1 METNAIVILY
11 IGNEPDTYQCN
22 LIAAKVAESLHI
34 KDSVSISTMNQ
45 DDISK
50 LLVKEKYSSVN
61 IVEVEKPDNFKKE
74 AGAAVTFVKSLF
86 PNGISSER
94 AAVECVTG
102 SDAKR
107 TSWIN
112 ALEIISKY
120 PAKKIHDAFG
130 ISLVTLKNL
139 RTAYNTCAELA
150 KIGE

>member
-11 IGNEPDTYQCN
+11 NGNEPDTYQCN
-22 LIAAKVAESLHI
+22 LIAAKIAETLNI
-34 KDSVSISTMNQ
+34 KDSVSITTMTQ

-50 LLVKEKYSSVN
+50 LLVKEKYSSVG
-61 IVEVEKPDNFKKE
+61 IVEVEEPDTFKRE
-74 AGAAVTFVKSLF
+74 VGNAVTFIKGLF

-102 SDAKR
+102 PETKKR
-107 TSWIN
+107 SWIN

-120 PAKKIHDAFG
+120 PVKKIHENFN

-139 RTAYNTCAELA
+139 RAAYTTCVDLET
-150 KIGE
+150 GE

>member
-11 IGNEPDTYQCN
+11 NGNEPDTYQCN
-22 LIAAKVAESLHI
+22 LIAAKIAGVLNI
-34 KDSVSISTMNQ
+34 KDSVSITTMNQ

-50 LLVKEKYSSVN
+50 LLVKEKYASV
-61 IVEVEKPDNFKKE
+61 IVEKDETITPFEKEVGN
-74 AGAAVTFVKSLF
+74 AVTFIKGLF

-102 SDAKR
+102 PEIKR
-107 TSWIN
+107 KSWIN

-120 PAKKIHDAFG
+120 PAKKIHEDFN

-139 RTAYNTCAELA
+139 RAAYTTCAELG
-150 KIGE
+150 KTEE

>member
-11 IGNEPDTYQCN
+11 TGNEPDTYQCN
-22 LIAAKVAESLHI
+22 LIAAKVAEALHI

-74 AGAAVTFVKSLF
+74 AGAADTFVKSLF

-102 SDAKR
+102 SGAKR
-107 TSWIN
+107 TS
-112 ALEIISKY
+112 
-120 PAKKIHDAFG
+120 
-130 ISLVTLKNL
+130 
-139 RTAYNTCAELA
+139 
-150 KIGE
+150 